1 MGTDIRI
8 NGNRSGASCR
18 PGERI
23 ATEHAGC
30 NAIASGPATAYVRL
44 VPGQVVTVFG
54 GTGFLG
60 RRIVRHLYDSG
71 FAVRIAMRHSD
82 RAPPPAS
89 DDGSI
94 LSLHADVNDDSSV
107 ASAVSGA
114 WAVVNAVSLHV
125 ERGKDTFRSVHVRAA
140 ERVA

>member
-23 ATEHAGC
+23 ATEHASC
-30 NAIASGPATAYVRL
+30 NAIVSTPATAYVRL

-60 RRIVRHLYDSG
+60 RRIVRHLHDSG
-71 FAVRIAMRHSD
+71 FAVRIATRHPI
-82 RAPPPAS
+82 APVYGLLMTAPS
-89 DDGSI
+89 C
-94 LSLHADVNDDSSV
+94 
-107 ASAVSGA
+107 
-114 WAVVNAVSLHV
+114 
-125 ERGKDTFRSVHVRAA
+125 RSTQT
-140 ERVA
+140 